1 MNQSLP
7 QSSDPCSPA
16 DVHASKILPPVKE
29 PGSKTRTGSARL
41 PQRMVMLMDAEAVLQ
56 AFARKQP
63 MHAAVLQLASAGRLQ
78 TLNQEAIEVAQSA
91 FLMFKAGFDARS
103 EIMLT
108 STRSPLE
115 ER

>member
-7 QSSDPCSPA
+7 QGSDRSRPA
-16 DVHASKILPPVKE
+16 DAHAREIQPPAKE

-41 PQRMVMLMDAEAVLQ
+41 PKRMAIVMQAEAVRQ

-63 MHAAVLQLASAGRLQ
+63 VHAAVLQMVSVGRLHAVS
-78 TLNQEAIEVAQSA
+78 QESVEAAQSA

-103 EIMLT
+103 EITLA
-108 STRSPLE
+108 STR
-115 ER
+115 